1 MIIVRAVIVISCD
14 LRMVPFL
21 VDRNT
26 SINRRFNFGE
36 ISSKIR
42 GFRRMGDLLI
52 SSVMSCFLYICE
64 IL

>member
-14 LRMVPFL
+14 LRMVLFGG
-21 VDRNT
+21 

-36 ISSKIR
+36 ISSTIR
-42 GFRRMGDLLI
+42 GFRRMGDLLT